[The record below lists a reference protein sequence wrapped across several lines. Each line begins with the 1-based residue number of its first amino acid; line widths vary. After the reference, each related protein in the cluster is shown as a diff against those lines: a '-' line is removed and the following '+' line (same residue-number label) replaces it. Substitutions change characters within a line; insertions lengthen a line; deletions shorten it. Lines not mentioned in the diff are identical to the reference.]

1 MDERIPDREA
11 TDAIAQFL
19 SLVISLIVAFK
30 FSVSPPDFLTSLFP
44 RHDNAF
50 SHAYLPNSN

>member
-1 MDERIPDREA
+1 MDEDIPDREA

-19 SLVISLIVAFK
+19 SLVISLIAFK
-30 FSVSPPDFLTSLFP
+30 FSENVSAPCFGTSLFP

-50 SHAYLPNSN
+50 SHA